1 MELYVRKPGDT
12 RYHSVARD
20 TANEIDG
27 VFKYMASDSGEYL
40 FHTIA
45 SDRTGNTEDLPAQ
58 EYDTSTVYTSDFSGY
73 AILSVGSVKGQEG
86 IEAHTLSANNIYS
99 FLIQHGFGLVSDPV
113 EKWNDPLDNI
123 KYFNPF
129 SEPQTGED
137 DYSGDG
143 SYKQAMQ
150 KAVTEWA
157 ADKMKTLP
165 GTLYLILLDHGSPDA
180 FYLTGQQPLTAQELG
195 GWLDILQDQMKAEEI
210 DRPLVIVFGA
220 CYSGSFIDDLSA
232 PGRIIV
238 ASSAAGEPSYRGPY
252 NPYSGVRDGEFFTSS
267 LFKELNEGHSL
278 RTAFGRAVI
287 RAETYTDSGKT
298 DKSAFWRDTAT
309 QHPLLD
315 DNGDGLGTNSLSAS
329 GGDGSRAEDIFLGH
343 GDDAPEPLRVTGA
356 GTDLLTL
363 DASENQATLWAE
375 VSDTER
381 TDSVWVEIRNPGMI
395 LEQKGEGENQ
405 QTLELDSIP
414 LAWNDSEERYEGIY
428 EGFEDSGKYWL
439 FFYAK
444 DRMGIISPFKKTY
457 LYKGLPPLQ
466 GDVNGNEITDLAD
479 VILILRILCGA
490 EISIEAVTLAG
501 DFSGNGKI
509 GVEDA
514 VGILRQLAGF

>member
-1 MELYVRKPGDT
+1 M
-12 RYHSVARD
+12 
-20 TANEIDG
+20 
-27 VFKYMASDSGEYL
+27 
-40 FHTIA
+40 
-45 SDRTGNTEDLPAQ
+45 
-58 EYDTSTVYTSDFSGY
+58 
-73 AILSVGSVKGQEG
+73 GSVKGEEG